1 MKVKALILESES
13 NGVMVDGKI
22 EDGRLYVGDKLFF
35 IDLNKT
41 KINPIYIK
49 KFFGYMPLY
58 ILKCDS
64 LIPISFETESKKIK
78 LKDVVFIKKEIKP
91 AELKYVRT
99 ELPKLIRDSFELE
112 FVKNFAQYKVKKK
125 MSLGNIPFILL
136 IIGTF
141 AISYFIVFSLM

>member
-41 KINPIYIK
+41 KISPIYIK

-78 LKDVVFIKKEIKP
+78 LKDVVLIKKEIKP

-99 ELPKLIRDSFELE
+99 ELPKLIKDSFELE

>member
-141 AISYFIVFSLM
+141 AISYFIVFSMM